1 MGYIYILATVLLTVY
16 GQIILKWRIRFKG
29 ALPATAIGKF
39 HYFFYL
45 LIDPWVMSG
54 LFAAFIAGL
63 CWMAALTKFEVS
75 YAYPFTSLGFVLVLI
90 LGAFLFGE
98 AVTVTKVAG
107 IILIIA
113 GILVASR

>member
-16 GQIILKWRIRFKG
+16 GQIILKWRIGFKG
-29 ALPATAIGKF
+29 ALPASAIGKA

-54 LFAAFIAGL
+54 LFAAFIAAL

-90 LGAFLFGE
+90 LGAYFFGE
-98 AVTVTKVAG
+98 ALTLTK
-107 IILIIA
+107 IA
-113 GILVASR
+113 GIFLIIIGILVGSR